1 MGYKTLSIKEE
12 TWQRLMALKMYS
24 SQTFDTIINNLID
37 GQELKEEVNKDVSK
51 NTQPSLEA

>member
-12 TWQRLMALKMYS
+12 TWRRLMALKMYS

-37 GQELKEEVNKDVSK
+37 GQNLNKRGAEK
-51 NTQPSLEA
+51 NV